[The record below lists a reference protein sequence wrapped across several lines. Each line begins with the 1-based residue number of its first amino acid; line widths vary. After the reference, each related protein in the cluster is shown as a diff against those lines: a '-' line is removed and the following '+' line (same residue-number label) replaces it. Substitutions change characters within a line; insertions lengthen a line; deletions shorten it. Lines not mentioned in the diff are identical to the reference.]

1 MAKLFYTLEEAAAKL
16 GKSPDQVNALVE
28 EGKLRE
34 FRDHD
39 DKLMFKVDEVEL
51 LTEGSGVELELDLPP
66 ASDDSFELDL
76 ADSAAGSPPA
86 QRPSDSPVGLSS
98 LSSVGD
104 SGGLDLGDQPL
115 ELDLDGGASKAA
127 ANPAADEFTLELDLD
142 GDSAPAPAAGG
153 MSASM
158 SAIVSSSGGTDDL
171 TLELDLESSAAPVPS
186 KGKGSVN
193 LDLDDS
199 LGGAAMEP
207 AGATEELTLDGSA
220 GDAMDSRMDS
230 SAGSSISDRVSLEGE
245 GSGSGLLD
253 LTSDSESS
261 SIGAALMD
269 EAFSSDEGAELPANA
284 SGIFGG
290 EEGGESG
297 AGVGAVTG
305 AAAGAAVAA
314 AAAGRG
320 MRAPIFTSAPS
331 SVPEA
336 YSGPWS
342 GLGVGLMVPSAL
354 ALGAA
359 VTVVAMRLIGA
370 PADIAQMY
378 ASDWMMWTGGLAG
391 AVLVCG
397 AIGFFVGKATE

>member
-16 GKSPDQVNALVE
+16 GKSPEQVNALVE
-28 EGKLRE
+28 QGKLRE

-51 LTEGSGVELELDLPP
+51 LTEGSGVDLELDLPP

-76 ADSAAGSPPA
+76 ADSGAGSPPA

-115 ELDLDGGASKAA
+115 ELDLDGEASKSAA
-127 ANPAADEFTLELDLD
+127 PPAADEFTLELDLD
-142 GDSAPAPAAGG
+142 GDGAPAPAAGG

-171 TLELDLESSAAPVPS
+171 TLELDLESSAAPAPD
-186 KGKGSVN
+186 KDPLN

-199 LGGAAMEP
+199 LGGAASEP

-220 GDAMDSRMDS
+220 GGAMDSRMDS
-230 SAGSSISDRVSLEGE
+230 AAGSSISDRVSLEGE

-297 AGVGAVTG
+297 AGVDAVG

-314 AAAGRG
+314 AVSGRG
-320 MRAPIFTSAPS
+320 ARAPIFTSAPAS
-331 SVPEA
+331 MPEA

-354 ALGAA
+354 ALAAA

-370 PADIAQMY
+370 PVELAQMY

>member
-1 MAKLFYTLEEAAAKL
+1 MAKLFYTLEEAATKL

-51 LTEGSGVELELDLPP
+51 LSEGSGVELELDLPP

-76 ADSAAGSPPA
+76 ADSGAGSPAA

-104 SGGLDLGDQPL
+104 SGGLDLGEEPL
-115 ELDLDGGASKAA
+115 ELDLDGGASKSAA
-127 ANPAADEFTLELDLD
+127 KPASEEFTLELDLD
-142 GDSAPAPAAGG
+142 GDAAPAPAAGG

-158 SAIVSSSGGTDDL
+158 SAIVSSAAGTDDL

-186 KGKGSVN
+186 KGSVN
-193 LDLDDS
+193 LDDS
-199 LGGAAMEP
+199 LGSAAMEP

-220 GDAMDSRMDS
+220 GGAMDSRMDS
-230 SAGSSISDRVSLEGE
+230 AAGSSISDRVSLEGE

-269 EAFSSDEGAELPANA
+269 EAFSSDDGAELPANA

-297 AGVGAVTG
+297 AGAGAVAG

-314 AAAGRG
+314 ASGRG
-320 MRAPIFTSAPS
+320 ARAPIFTSAPS

-370 PADIAQMY
+370 PVELAQMY

>member
-16 GKSPDQVNALVE
+16 GKSPEQVNALVE
-28 EGKLRE
+28 QGKLRE

-51 LTEGSGVELELDLPP
+51 LTEGSGVDLELDLPP

-76 ADSAAGSPPA
+76 ADSGAGSPPA

-115 ELDLDGGASKAA
+115 ELDLDVEASKSAA
-127 ANPAADEFTLELDLD
+127 PPAADEFTLELDLD
-142 GDSAPAPAAGG
+142 GDGAPAPAAGG

-171 TLELDLESSAAPVPS
+171 TLELDLESSAAPAPD
-186 KGKGSVN
+186 KDPLN

-199 LGGAAMEP
+199 LGGAASEP

-220 GDAMDSRMDS
+220 GGAMDSA
-230 SAGSSISDRVSLEGE
+230 AGSSISDRVSLEGE

-297 AGVGAVTG
+297 AGVDAVG

-314 AAAGRG
+314 AVSGRG
-320 MRAPIFTSAPS
+320 ARAPIFTSAPAS
-331 SVPEA
+331 MPEA

-354 ALGAA
+354 ALAAA

-370 PADIAQMY
+370 PVELAQMY